1 MILLW
6 LAAGLLASG
15 SEVPP
20 DPTPV
25 PTYVGGGLKVQWT
38 PPKRPE
44 LEKVVELP
52 SESSET
58 QQIVA
63 PADIFGMVAAHRE
76 RLAKQQP
83 PIAKAVE
90 KAVTPDPAI
99 QQEIL
104 RLWAEEQQRMYL
116 LAQMVEQERQD
127 QEAAEAAFAWMM
139 EEM

>member
-6 LAAGLLASG
+6 LAAGLLASA
-15 SEVPP
+15 SDVPPP

-52 SESSET
+52 SEPVET

-63 PADIFGMVAAHRE
+63 PADIFGMVAAHRD
-76 RLAKQQP
+76 RLAKQQT

-90 KAVTPDPAI
+90 QAVTPDPAI
-99 QQEIL
+99 QQEML
-104 RLWAEEQQRMYL
+104 RLWAEEQQRIYL
-116 LAQMVEQERQD
+116 LLEQERQD

-139 EEM
+139 QEL